1 MVSRKRKCNFVQQN
15 YRVMKNLLFLAAL
28 VCSSTIFA
36 QIQRP
41 MASPQGKVEQKVG
54 LTDVKVEYYRPSKN
68 NRVVFGEVVPF
79 NELWRTGANENTK
92 FTCADAVVFGKDT
105 LKAGTYAIF
114 TKPSE
119 KSWEVIFY
127 TETTNWGT
135 PDKWDEGKVAL
146 RLTANVIALND
157 VVEMF
162 TIGFDNVTT
171 NSANL
176 VLSWDKTR
184 VAVPFTVPTAVK
196 MQAAIDKTMAGPTS
210 GEYYASA
217 EFYFKEKKDL
227 KQALVWVT
235 KAAEMRPEAYWFL
248 RLKSQIQAELGDYKG
263 AIATAKVSMEL
274 AEKDGDAN
282 FVNVNKTAIEEWSK
296 KK

>member
-28 VCSSTIFA
+28 VCSSAIFA

-184 VAVPFTVPTAVK
+184 VAVPFSVPTAVK

-248 RLKSQIQAELGDYKG
+248 RLKSHIQAALGDYKG
-263 AIATAKVSMEL
+263 AIATATMSMEL